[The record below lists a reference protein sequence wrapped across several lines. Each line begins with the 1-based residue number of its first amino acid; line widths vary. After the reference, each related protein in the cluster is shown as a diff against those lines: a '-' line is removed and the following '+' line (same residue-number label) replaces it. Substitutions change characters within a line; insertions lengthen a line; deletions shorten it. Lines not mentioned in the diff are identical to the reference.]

1 MTKIRR
7 FYKNELF
14 HEILFL
20 SLAFLCM
27 MIFVFLQPFGEGP
40 DEINRF
46 RVVRFIY
53 ENGYLPR
60 GDDPAVLIPGYGGSY
75 AFQPMLTYILE
86 GYLLRTVNLFTDRF
100 DVLLIA
106 ARLVNVFFGMAAAV
120 PHQKAFQAAVHGNND
135 SMAFFP
141 AWWSFLPRAFFCIPI
156 SIRIPAL
163 SFPSFMFTAVLDG
176 MKTALTVL
184 AVFRRQWA
192 LSCVR
197 YPITMPTARCW

>member
-53 ENGYLPR
+53 ENRYLPR

-120 PHQKAFQAAVHGNND
+120 LTRRLSRLLFTETMTQWLFSCLVV
-135 SMAFFP
+135 
-141 AWWSFLPRAFFCIPI
+141 FFCIPI

-163 SFPSFMFTAVLDG
+163 SFPSFSCLPPF
-176 MKTALTVL
+176 LTG
-184 AVFRRQWA
+184 
-192 LSCVR
+192 
-197 YPITMPTARCW
+197 